1 MLKQKN
7 DLFQELAHQNP
18 KPFLSHQH
26 HVGQGNL
33 LLPRGV
39 KAMTVVPTALLVQ
52 AELVTGRRKP
62 HNVIAGNGDEEGL
75 MVSVLRQWIK
85 DYIYKAV
92 KALKL
97 RIIFSFSIQPGGRGY
112 TKHGRFGF
120 GRRPVRKCL
129 LSQ

>member
-1 MLKQKN
+1 
-7 DLFQELAHQNP
+7 
-18 KPFLSHQH
+18 
-26 HVGQGNL
+26 
-33 LLPRGV
+33 
-39 KAMTVVPTALLVQ
+39 MTVVPTALLVQ